1 MDSPATAHAGNPRL
15 RLSDLFNAP
24 PIATPYKSM
33 AYIIVHAAG
42 HE

>member
-33 AYIIVHAAG
+33 TYNMVHAAG

>member
-33 AYIIVHAAG
+33 AYKHAQAARHG
-42 HE
+42 